1 MLPFQQAGF
10 QSGMYGGVATQPQQ
24 AVPGT
29 SLPPYLVQGTL
40 TYATI
45 LLSLFYFVLCCLY
58 KQADA

>member
-10 QSGMYGGVATQPQQ
+10 QSGMYGGGVATQPQQ

-40 TYATI
+40 TYPTI
-45 LLSLFYFVLCCLY
+45 LSSLFYFIVLPTY
-58 KQADA
+58 SG